1 LGAKISGTGKETTRG
16 FVILGAKQLSGAA
29 VAKMQP
35 GARWAGHRCVFML
48 AAALPVSAVLHLQ
61 IGFRANEDQIHSA
74 LIGASRHETMIC
86 RKALPPWEYGSARE
100 SVPILSKGRRRVH
113 QHRLRRD
120 RRWSRIV
127 RTRDGPMKGSNS
139 ETGTAETK
147 MPPLGR
153 PTVWWEALVTCSWS
167 RPQPAA
173 T

>member
-1 LGAKISGTGKETTRG
+1 LGAKISGNSRG
-16 FVILGAKQLSGAA
+16 QAAFRCCSCENAAGSTQGRPPPLRIHARGCPPGQCGAA
-29 VAKMQP
+29 P
-35 GARWAGHRCVFML
+35 
-48 AAALPVSAVLHLQ
+48 SD
-61 IGFRANEDQIHSA
+61 RANEDQIHSA
-74 LIGASRHETMIC
+74 LVGASRHETMIC